1 MYIWERGPKSR
12 LKDHHGP
19 KARST
24 EIIGINVL
32 FSSFPLF
39 LFFLFP
45 FGPAGPENFW
55 RCAREM
61 KRCRGRGHT
70 AKNWDREGGMRRVKE
85 EKKKKKSE
93 VKVGVFFCGA
103 KFF

>member
-1 MYIWERGPKSR
+1 
-12 LKDHHGP
+12 
-19 KARST
+19 
-24 EIIGINVL
+24 
-32 FSSFPLF
+32 
-39 LFFLFP
+39 
-45 FGPAGPENFW
+45 
-55 RCAREM
+55 M